1 MKKASALSCFLK
13 RSARDVRSGNMGK
26 SEIIMKHRRNE
37 DWRKSW
43 KNMKTAWKR
52 ILPARIKVM
61 DHMGR
66 QQGWVRQPEA
76 LIFRWQ
82 AAYWI

>member
-1 MKKASALSCFLK
+1 
-13 RSARDVRSGNMGK
+13 MGK

-37 DWRKSW
+37 GWRKSW

-66 QQGWVRQPEA
+66 QQVWVRQAAMLPEGQG
-76 LIFRWQ
+76 R
-82 AAYWI
+82 AADGQNACNLFQEDYV